1 MALATLRDIT
11 DRKLIEAK
19 ILRMARYDGLTGLAN
34 RAAFLERLNL
44 ALARARRSATLFA
57 ILYLDLDH
65 FKDVNDTLGHPIG
78 DSLLRAVADRL
89 EHCVRETD
97 LVARFGGDEFAVLRT
112 RSMMPPA
119 SASGDKIRM
128 LCHTYSIWAIAAH
141 HRQHSRVP
149 YSAHRRCRAMMMKA
163 DLAPY
168 RAKDEGRNQFRSR
181 DRARSAVRDG

>member
-97 LVARFGGDEFAVLRT
+97 LVARFGGDEFAVLQDEIDDATSAGIWRQDRDALPYLFDPGQSLRT
-112 RSMMPPA
+112 CVGIGVCR
-119 SASGDKIRM
+119 
-128 LCHTYSIWAIAAH
+128 TAH
-141 HRQHSRVP
+141 I
-149 YSAHRRCRAMMMKA
+149 
-163 DLAPY
+163 
-168 RAKDEGRNQFRSR
+168 
-181 DRARSAVRDG
+181 DGAEP